1 MLSVN
6 TTPVAPYT
14 SSFTSDLIWEINK
27 EYVGLDGY
35 VDTKKIELSFS
46 DSNDDGIVDN
56 PDLFETIVDTV
67 NTPNQKK
74 YVVLERY
81 EIASGQQDYRYVS
94 NANRTVIVATS
105 ESAVIPSDR
114 VSGQYFYFID
124 TDVVKKFNAT
134 TSVFDVS
141 LDYKV
146 FTGRDTL
153 KFQYIHS
160 ADYET
165 RIDPGLSNIIDLF
178 VLSKEY
184 DTEFRQWVTGNLT
197 DEPLAPS
204 SDELYLTLS
213 PALSSIKAISDEIIY
228 HPVKYK
234 VLFGAKASLD
244 VRASFKIIKNTEQPI
259 SDNEIKARVLSAIN
273 QFFSLENWEF
283 GDSFYFSEL
292 STYVMNQTAPYL
304 VNFIIV
310 PRQTSLAFGSLF
322 EIKSESDQIFING
335 ATADDI
341 EIITGI
347 TSSNI
352 SAQGSVL
359 STSSVSSQQTIT
371 SRTGSY

>member
-1 MLSVN
+1 M
-6 TTPVAPYT
+6 
-14 SSFTSDLIWEINK
+14 II
-27 EYVGLDGY
+27 
-35 VDTKKIELSFS
+35 
-46 DSNDDGIVDN
+46 
-56 PDLFETIVDTV
+56 
-67 NTPNQKK
+67 
-74 YVVLERY
+74 
-81 EIASGQQDYRYVS
+81 
-94 NANRTVIVATS
+94 ATS
-105 ESAVIPSDR
+105 ETAVIPSDR

-134 TSVFDVS
+134 TYMFDVS
-141 LDYKV
+141 LDNKV
-146 FTGRDTL
+146 FTGRDAL
-153 KFQYIHS
+153 KFQYVHS

-184 DTEFRQWVTGNLT
+184 DTEFRQWVTGNLAE
-197 DEPLAPS
+197 EPLAPS

-213 PALSSIKAISDEIIY
+213 PSLSSIKAISDEIIY

-234 VLFGAKASLD
+234 VLFGAKSSLD

-352 SAQGSVL
+352 SAQGSVS